1 MAMNKSIGFQY
12 VSKVPSR
19 ILRKSAKLYILWPIS
34 FYDITVEREPMY
46 LLQFIKSMERI
57 IKYI

>member
-34 FYDITVEREPMY
+34 FYDITVERELMY